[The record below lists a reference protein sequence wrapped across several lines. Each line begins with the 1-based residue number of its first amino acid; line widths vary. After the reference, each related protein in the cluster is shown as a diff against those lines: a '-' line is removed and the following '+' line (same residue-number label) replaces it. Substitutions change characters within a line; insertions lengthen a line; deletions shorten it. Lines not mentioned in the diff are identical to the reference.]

1 MGERFKERIGV
12 DINQKLPLEAAVAWA
27 AEHGIRYIDVCLDR
41 DGALLRGGADAGRIR
56 KRLEKAAIAL
66 GLHTL
71 SAVNIA
77 ELSPFMAEAADAYLE
92 AYIGAAGRLGA
103 QWIVV
108 HAGYHFTADKESRMQ
123 AALERLRRAADLASR
138 QGVVLLLENL
148 NPEPD
153 DAEVQYLAH
162 DLEECQFFFSQLD
175 SPALRWS
182 FTVNHAHL
190 TPDGI
195 DGFLDALDLG
205 RCGEV
210 RLADCRG
217 TIEEHLYPGQG
228 SIDFA
233 AMFARIER
241 EGYRGHYMQAFG
253 SLDDMLLGRETLAA
267 MARKPAA

>member
-1 MGERFKERIGV
+1 MADQFIAPIWRRIARASRAHDWPRAVRLYRKALARVPDAPEIWAQYGHALHETG
-12 DINQKLPLEAAVAWA
+12 DIA
-27 AEHGIRYIDVCLDR
+27 
-41 DGALLRGGADAGRIR
+41 
-56 KRLEKAAIAL
+56 
-66 GLHTL
+66 
-71 SAVNIA
+71 
-77 ELSPFMAEAADAYLE
+77 
-92 AYIGAAGRLGA
+92 GAA
-103 QWIVV
+103 
-108 HAGYHFTADKESRMQ
+108 
-123 AALERLRRAADLASR
+123 AAYRRAADLASR

-233 AMFARIER
+233 AMFARIES

-253 SLDDMLLGRETLAA
+253 SLDDMLSGRETLAA
-267 MARKPAA
+267 MARKPGA

>member
-1 MGERFKERIGV
+1 MSRTSSPSANRPYGLARVCRV
-12 DINQKLPLEAAVAWA
+12 WRMARSSVYAALGRA
-27 AEHGIRYIDVCLDR
+27 A
-41 DGALLRGGADAGRIR
+41 GAAAAPAR
-56 KRLEKAAIAL
+56 KRGPAGACTDE
-66 GLHTL
+66 
-71 SAVNIA
+71 
-77 ELSPFMAEAADAYLE
+77 EL
-92 AYIGAAGRLGA
+92 
-103 QWIVV
+103 
-108 HAGYHFTADKESRMQ
+108 
-123 AALERLRRAADLASR
+123 
-138 QGVVLLLENL
+138 
-148 NPEPD
+148 
-153 DAEVQYLAH
+153 LAH
-162 DLEECQFFFSQLD
+162 DLEECQFFFSRLD

-217 TIEEHLYPGQG
+217 TIEDHLYPGQG

-267 MARKPAA
+267 MAGCSNSR